1 VNQPD
6 LNIHCRFINMALTIS
21 YILMPDLDTVLVNIY
36 LVDTVNPI
44 PVDQHVYTHG
54 GHLDIPV
61 PS

>member
-1 VNQPD
+1 
-6 LNIHCRFINMALTIS
+6 MALTIS